1 MRLSSIAHLYRVRLK
16 AREVLVQ
23 ELLAVLGLAVGVA
36 LLFAS
41 QVSSTSLNDSV
52 ARLTR
57 ELVPNMQ
64 LQLDARG
71 PTGFDE
77 RLLAQVQR
85 LPGVRQA
92 APVLEVP
99 ASAVGPS
106 GQRGVEL
113 IGVDPRFAL
122 RGSTLLRRFRYA
134 QIAHLRALAVPSPL
148 ATAIGIGPLE
158 GVDLQLAGRNVTA
171 LVGSELSGATI
182 GALANSPV
190 LIAPLAYAQ
199 SLAGMPNALTR
210 IFVGVAPGSEREVRQ
225 GLRRLAGDTLNI
237 EPADFDAELFAVAAA
252 PINQGAAL
260 FAGISALVGFIFAFN
275 AMLLTV
281 PLRRALIASLRANGA
296 SFTGILAVLSV
307 DALMLT
313 LGAGVI
319 GLALGD
325 VLSLLVFRASPG
337 YLSFAFPVG
346 SERIVTWQSAAI
358 AGGAGSLAACIGV
371 LSPLGEIFSRSTR
384 APIFP
389 KRRIRRWWRVG
400 ALAGGVSC
408 LGMTTIILLLAPQLA
423 VLGSVILVIALLL
436 LLPLLLD
443 TVVALFDC
451 VQRHFSSAAT
461 RIAVVELRSPSTRV
475 RSLAIAATGAI
486 AVFGSVAV
494 QGAQAN
500 LQRGIDRVAYD
511 VTRVADLWIMPSAT
525 EDLLGTAPLR
535 GVSLTAL
542 ARVPGVRAVGAYRAG
557 FLDFGERRV
566 WVIAPS
572 PTAPQPFPPSQ
583 LVQGQLSEASAR
595 LRSGGWAVLSQGLAS
610 QQHLHIGEAFT
621 LPSPHPIILRVAALS
636 TNLSWPPGALVLNP
650 RDYVR
655 AFASAMPGAY
665 NIMLAPGADPAAVR
679 AGLRRALGP
688 RSALVIETG
697 RQRESRLR
705 VTSRQGSSRLTQIAT
720 LLLIAT
726 VISMS
731 VAMATMIYQRRPR
744 LARMKVQG
752 YSRVILWR
760 ALLIESALL
769 VGAGCS
775 IGAVF
780 GIFGELLISHA
791 LASVTGFPV
800 VFALSALTPLA
811 VSLLVSGV
819 AVAIV
824 AWPGYRAAGVPA
836 YL

>member
-113 IGVDPRFAL
+113 IGIDPRFTL

-134 QIAHLRALAVPSPL
+134 QIAHLNAIALPSPL
-148 ATAIGIGPLE
+148 ATAIGVAPLE
-158 GVDLQLAGRNVTA
+158 SVDLQLAGRDVTA

-199 SLAGMPNALTR
+199 NLAGMPNVLTR

-237 EPADFDAELFAVAAA
+237 EPADFDAKLFAVAAA

-296 SFTGILAVLSV
+296 SFTGILAVLLV

-325 VLSLLVFRASPG
+325 VLSLLVFHASPG

-346 SERIVTWQSAAI
+346 SERIVTWQSIAI
-358 AGGAGSLAACIGV
+358 ATGAGMLAALVGVLAPMRGV
-371 LSPLGEIFSRSTR
+371 LSGSASSPSARRR
-384 APIFP
+384 APL
-389 KRRIRRWWRVG
+389 RVRACAV
-400 ALAGGVSC
+400 ALGLALLALTNV
-408 LGMTTIILLLAPQLA
+408 ILLAAPQAA
-423 VLGSVILVIALLL
+423 VLGSMLLLIALLA

-443 TVVALFDC
+443 ALCMVFDRA
-451 VQRHFSSAAT
+451 QRHFSSAAA

-475 RSLAIAATGAI
+475 RSLAIAATGAT
-486 AVFGSVAV
+486 AVFGSVAI

-511 VTRVADLWIMPSAT
+511 VTRVADLWIVPSAT

-572 PTAPQPFPPSQ
+572 PTASQPFPPSQ

-621 LPSPHPIILRVAALS
+621 LPSPHPIVLRVAALS
-636 TNLSWPPGALVLNP
+636 TNLSWPPGALVLSS

-665 NIMLAPGADPAAVR
+665 NIMLAPGADLAAVR

-688 RSALVIETG
+688 RSALAIETG

-752 YSRVILWR
+752 YSRAILWR

-769 VGAGCS
+769 LGAGCS
-775 IGAVF
+775 IGAAF

-811 VSLLVSGV
+811 VSLIVSGV

-836 YL
+836 YS